1 MQVTGSKTER
11 WACNRCLLII
21 MCKVG
26 RKDCVEH
33 RLVEL
38 IKHLLGNYNESST
51 ILNNLHIIA
60 YLMLITNAQGRHDI
74 DEENKRQRS

>member
-1 MQVTGSKTER
+1 MEY
-11 WACNRCLLII
+11 
-21 MCKVG
+21 
-26 RKDCVEH
+26 

-38 IKHLLGNYNESST
+38 IKHLLCNYNESST

-60 YLMLITNAQGRHDI
+60 YLMLTTNAQGRHYI

>member
-1 MQVTGSKTER
+1 M
-11 WACNRCLLII
+11 
-21 MCKVG
+21 
-26 RKDCVEH
+26 EH